1 MRLALSCAAM
11 IAVLLLGRWL
21 WPDWS
26 TTTWW
31 TRVWHLGALVA
42 AGGGA
47 YVATLFATGFR
58 MRDLRGV

>member
-1 MRLALSCAAM
+1 
-11 IAVLLLGRWL
+11 V
-21 WPDWS
+21 
-26 TTTWW
+26 
-31 TRVWHLGALVA
+31 LVA

>member
-1 MRLALSCAAM
+1 
-11 IAVLLLGRWL
+11 
-21 WPDWS
+21 
-26 TTTWW
+26 
-31 TRVWHLGALVA
+31 VA